1 MSEEINIFK
10 VLDYI
15 RDNSRKYA
23 KAKAERIYLEEYKKS
38 KKAILM
44 KSSGSKTSAAQ
55 EVDAYAHPEYLEL
68 LIALKESVI
77 EEESLRWLIVAA
89 QAKVEVWRSLSANAR
104 VEAKVL

>member
-23 KAKAERIYLEEYKKS
+23 KAKAERIYLEEFRKS

-44 KSSGSKTSAAQ
+44 QSSGAKTSAAQ
-55 EVDAYAHPEYLEL
+55 EVDAYANPEYLEL
-68 LIALKESVI
+68 LIALKEAVI
-77 EEESLRWLIVAA
+77 EEESLRWLLIAA
-89 QAKVEVWRSLSANAR
+89 QAKVECWRSLSANAR

>member
-15 RDNSRKYA
+15 RDNAAAFAQA
-23 KAKAERIYLEEYKKS
+23 KANRVYLEEYKKS

-44 KSSGSKTSAAQ
+44 KSSGAKTSAAQ
-55 EVDAYAHPEYLEL
+55 EVEAYAHPEYLEL
-68 LIALKESVI
+68 LIALKEAVI
-77 EEESLRWLIVAA
+77 EEESLRWLLIAA
-89 QAKVEVWRSLSANAR
+89 QAKVECWRSLSANAR